1 MTASAPGLRLRA
13 AGPDDDAALRALN
26 GLAFESNPKERA
38 DITRWQWW
46 DNPFGPTLAW
56 VWEDD
61 GRIVAQY
68 VAYSV
73 PGRLAG
79 RAATLTIGV
88 DAAIAPS
95 HQGRRLFTPLSEAL
109 YADAVARDL
118 PLIAY
123 PNEQSVRGIA
133 RAGWQEV
140 AALGVHVLPLDA
152 DWLAGRLH
160 LPRSVAAAAQRL
172 VLRAPAPRDMATTE
186 VTTTVPESVDDLWS
200 RTAPDGGS
208 GIARHGA
215 WWRWR
220 YDGHPDRPYRHVTA
234 RDRSGRHRGV
244 AAVRTRDDLGG
255 RFHCVL
261 ELLADGPDA
270 ARSIVRAIADG
281 ALGPADGIALTAAP
295 GSPLASLASAAG
307 LRRVPARALPRPIH
321 FGAVPHPRLLP
332 DPAALRW
339 STSWGDLDH
348 I

>member
-1 MTASAPGLRLRA
+1 MSEAPPGLRLRA
-13 AGPDDDAALRALN
+13 AGPDDDEALRTLN
-26 GLAFESNPKERA
+26 ESAFASNPKARPEV
-38 DITRWQWW
+38 TRWQWW
-46 DNPFGPTLAW
+46 ENPFGPTLAW

-73 PGRLAG
+73 PGRLDG
-79 RAATLTIGV
+79 NDATLTIGV
-88 DAAIAPS
+88 DAAIAPT

-123 PNEQSVRGIA
+123 PNERSVRGIA

-140 AALGVHVLPLDA
+140 AALGVHVLPLD
-152 DWLAGRLH
+152 DRWLADRLH
-160 LPRSVAAAAQRL
+160 LPRPVVTATRRLALRTPSPRRPMTTAVVASA
-172 VLRAPAPRDMATTE
+172 
-186 VTTTVPESVDDLWS
+186 PESVDSLWP
-200 RTAPDGGS
+200 RAAPPGGS
-208 GIARHGA
+208 GIARHSR

-220 YDGHPDRPYRHVTA
+220 YDQHPDHPYRCITA
-234 RDRSGRHRGV
+234 TDPAGQLCGV

-255 RFHCVL
+255 RFHCLL
-261 ELLADGPDA
+261 ELLVDGPDA
-270 ARSIVRAIADG
+270 ARSIVQAIVDG
-281 ALGPADGIALTAAP
+281 AVGPADGIALTAVP
-295 GSPLASLASAAG
+295 GSPLAAHASAAG
-307 LRRVPARALPRPIH
+307 LRRLPARLLPRPIH

-332 DPAALRW
+332 DPASLRW

>member
-1 MTASAPGLRLRA
+1 MTEVAPGLRLRP
-13 AGPDDDAALRALN
+13 AGFDDDAEMRALN
-26 GLAFESNPKERA
+26 GVAFAANPKERA

-68 VAYSV
+68 VAYAV

-79 RAATLTIGV
+79 QDATLTIGV

-123 PNEQSVRGIA
+123 PNEQSVRGIS

-140 AALGVHVLPLDA
+140 ATLGVHVLPLD
-152 DWLAGRLH
+152 DRWLAGRVH
-160 LPRSVAAAAQRL
+160 LPRPVVAVARRL
-172 VLRAPAPRDMATTE
+172 ALRAPAPRRAMRTE
-186 VTTTVPESVDDLWS
+186 VIESVPEGVDDLWARS
-200 RTAPDGGS
+200 ALPDGS

-220 YDGHPDRPYRHVTA
+220 YDQHPDQPYRYITA
-234 RDRSGRHRGV
+234 SDASGQLRGI
-244 AAVRTRDDLGG
+244 AAVRTREDLGG
-255 RFHCVL
+255 RFHCLL
-261 ELLADGPDA
+261 ELLVDGPDA
-270 ARSIVRAIADG
+270 ARSIVRSVADG
-281 ALGPADGIALTAAP
+281 ALGPADGIALTAVP
-295 GSPLASLASAAG
+295 GSPLAGYATTAG
-307 LRRVPARALPRPIH
+307 LRRLPARVLPRPIH

-332 DPAALRW
+332 DPSALRW